1 MAQSVR
7 LKKILS
13 QKLAEDKSF
22 DTNVVEIFP
31 RPIGTELVRLKF
43 RFVSVL
49 GLIFVSGI
57 C

>member
-13 QKLAEDKSF
+13 QKLAEDNSF
-22 DTNVVEIFP
+22 DTNVVEIFS

-49 GLIFVSGI
+49 GLIFVFGI

>member
-49 GLIFVSGI
+49 GLIFVFGI

>member
-49 GLIFVSGI
+49 GLIFIFGI